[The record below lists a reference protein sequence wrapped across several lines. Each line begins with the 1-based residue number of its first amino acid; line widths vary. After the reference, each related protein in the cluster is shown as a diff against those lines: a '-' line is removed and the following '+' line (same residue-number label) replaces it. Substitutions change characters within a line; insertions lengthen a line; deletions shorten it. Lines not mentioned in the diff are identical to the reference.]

1 MITLKRVRVGR
12 RPARARDTLVG
23 INVALG
29 SAVVVAAAFVSSI
42 VPASA
47 SGVRLVP
54 VALAL
59 AGFAAVAVD
68 VTAAAAVTVL
78 AYLVLDGFLV
88 NELGELTW
96 RGAGDVWRFLALVAA
111 AVFGLGI
118 GALHRWVRQ
127 RRRFAPLEAWA
138 NEGQATA
145 EAPMT
150 VREKE
155 WHGA

>member
-1 MITLKRVRVGR
+1 MITSKRVRVSR

-29 SAVVVAAAFVSSI
+29 SAVVVVAAFASAV

-47 SGVRLVP
+47 SGVRLAL

-59 AGFAAVAVD
+59 AGFTAVAVD
-68 VTAAAAVTVL
+68 VTAAAVVTVL

-88 NELGELTW
+88 NELGKLTW
-96 RGAGDVWRFLALVAA
+96 RGAPDVWRFLVLGAA
-111 AVFGLGI
+111 AVVGLGI
-118 GALHRWVRQ
+118 GALHRLVLQ

-145 EAPMT
+145 KTPMT
-150 VREKE
+150 TKKKE